1 MNDPGRARHARS
13 AGLQRPYRTAP
24 TAPCGGF
31 DGRTKD
37 ATAQSRRRRRVPP
50 VSQLGE
56 RPGYLRER
64 LAHVGVARL
73 VTQHVLLACCL
84 ELNERTLPIQEDRNL
99 LVVRAVRKGQDL
111 ARMTEVRLRRGECP
125 IAIGSR
131 CRAITGRALVHVTSS
146 GLLWA
151 DQ

>member
-1 MNDPGRARHARS
+1 MNDPGRARRARS
-13 AGLQRPYRTAP
+13 AALQRPYRTAP
-24 TAPCGGF
+24 TAPLRRV
-31 DGRTKD
+31 DARTKD
-37 ATAQSRRRRRVPP
+37 ATARSRRRRVPP

-56 RPGYLRER
+56 RPGHLRER

-99 LVVRAVRKGQDL
+99 LVARAVRQGQDL
-111 ARMTEVRLRRGECP
+111 ARMTEVRLWRGECP

-131 CRAITGRALVHVTSS
+131 CRAVTGRALVHVASN